1 MRIAA
6 SVTTFSAALSL
17 PSARPLRAKL
27 PLAFALHAG
36 LKSQAKFTT
45 FLLVIV
51 LPVEENWGGG
61 GDL

>member
-1 MRIAA
+1 
-6 SVTTFSAALSL
+6 
-17 PSARPLRAKL
+17 LRAKL